1 MYGIKLD
8 NPQTTNDNPQTT
20 NDDPQTTND
29 YWAYYLRVLNDS
41 KTR

>member
-8 NPQTTNDNPQTT
+8 PQATNDY
-20 NDDPQTTND
+20 PQTTND
-29 YWAYYLRVLNDS
+29 YWAHYLRVLNDS

>member
-8 NPQTTNDNPQTT
+8 PQTTTDYPQTTNDY
-20 NDDPQTTND
+20 PQTTND
-29 YWAYYLRVLNDS
+29 YWAHYLRVLNDS

>member
-8 NPQTTNDNPQTT
+8 PQTTNDY
-20 NDDPQTTND
+20 PQTTND
-29 YWAYYLRVLNDS
+29 YWAHYLRVLNDS